1 MASSLAARFVVV
13 VAAFVAVLLPAR
25 SAFAFGGTDAL
36 GDVTLAGLCDPV
48 GASVPAPAG
57 PFVIVED
64 EATLVAS
71 ALAAGITDPR
81 GASMNAPLALII
93 TEGAIAALDDARCE
107 KGGSSAAVRQG
118 NDDHRNAP
126 DATPVA
132 DIDPAMP
139 ATVLSAPFAL
149 VPEQALPRITSADLR
164 RPAHTRD
171 VEHPPR

>member
-1 MASSLAARFVVV
+1 MAAALVARLALV
-13 VAAFVAVLLPAR
+13 VATFVAVLLPAR
-25 SAFAFGGTDAL
+25 SAFAFGGAEAA
-36 GDVTLAGLCDPV
+36 GIVTLAGLCDPL

-81 GASMNAPLALII
+81 GASMNAPLALLVP
-93 TEGAIAALDDARCE
+93 EGAIAALDDARCE

-132 DIDPAMP
+132 DVDPAMP
-139 ATVLSAPFAL
+139 TTVPSAPFVR
-149 VPEQALPRITSADLR
+149 VPEQALPRLTSEDLR
-164 RPAHTRD
+164 RSAHTRD